1 MSGTGTRS
9 GSAAGLCPS
18 RPSWETC
25 PRPGDPAGYKQY
37 SSLTHDP
44 WLPVIRSPGQRYIF
58 WELESPA
65 YLLGFPPQA
74 YANYF
79 NWTATFRLDSTVPL
93 PYGRVTKVTQDG

>member
-1 MSGTGTRS
+1 MVSIVS
-9 GSAAGLCPS
+9 YS
-18 RPSWETC
+18 RPS
-25 PRPGDPAGYKQY
+25 
-37 SSLTHDP
+37 LTIIVITNLRMELFRALKPILFTDT

-74 YANYF
+74 YSNYF

-93 PYGRVTKVTQDG
+93 PYGRVTKVTQDSGQHQ

>member
-1 MSGTGTRS
+1 MLFT
-9 GSAAGLCPS
+9 
-18 RPSWETC
+18 
-25 PRPGDPAGYKQY
+25 
-37 SSLTHDP
+37 DP

-93 PYGRVTKVTQDG
+93 PYGQVTKVDVTLELQRKVLEYFKITGLLLVESA